1 MNNVEINNYTG
12 IPGGFK
18 LCLMGASEP
27 NIEFKNNSDLFM
39 AIYAPNADI
48 IFKNNTN
55 FRGSVVAKSVYMKN
69 NSVFYYDKAPSEEE
83 EELASI
89 ADTEFIADF
98 PSPEYKTRFDKKV
111 IPYPEKIPDFGFC
124 IYHRYELP

>member
-1 MNNVEINNYTG
+1 MDKKELLVSAQRALLEKVTPNLRSV
-12 IPGGFK
+12 
-18 LCLMGASEP
+18 CLVT
-27 NIEFKNNSDLFM
+27 KNDYITL
-39 AIYAPNADI
+39 
-48 IFKNNTN
+48 
-55 FRGSVVAKSVYMKN
+55 
-69 NSVFYYDKAPSEEE
+69 VFYYDKAPSEEE